1 MKPMSDVSSLLR
13 RVAWS
18 NPVALRLATVAVD
31 TAYVARRLVRGR
43 RTSAVDRSTG
53 EGDVEPYRLYQSRY
67 ASTVGWFAEGA
78 VATWDALL
86 SFQSERGQRGDLLE
100 IGVLRGKSAAMLAV
114 HARADETVA
123 LVDPA
128 LRQEAIDLVAEAHPH
143 GNLLLR
149 VRSQDMARL
158 DAIVQRRGCC
168 RWVHIDGE
176 HSGRAVRS
184 DLAVAAELVAPDGII
199 CLDDFFAPAYPQ
211 ITEAAFRFLDERR
224 GEFQLFLA
232 GFRKA
237 YVCARAAAPA
247 YLAFVR
253 TQLPAQYR
261 RRGFTNFTLCKTTDT
276 ADMNC
281 FGLTERRKDGD
292 FKGPDTDPGHIEI

>member
-1 MKPMSDVSSLLR
+1 MKLMRDAGSLLR
-13 RVAWS
+13 RAAWS
-18 NPVALRLATVAVD
+18 NPTTLRLATAAVD
-31 TAYVARRLVRGR
+31 AAYLARRLVRR
-43 RTSAVDRSTG
+43 PTAAVDHLP
-53 EGDVEPYRLYQSRY
+53 DDADLAPYRAYRSRY

-78 VATWDALL
+78 IVTWDALL
-86 SFQSERGQRGDLLE
+86 SFQSERGQHGDLLE

-114 HARADETVA
+114 HARTDETVV

-128 LRQEAIDLVAEAHPH
+128 LQQEAIDLVANAHPH

-149 VRSQDMARL
+149 VRSQDMAGL
-158 DAIVQRRGCC
+158 ADIVQRRGRC

-184 DLAVAAELVAPDGII
+184 DLAIAADLLATDGII

-224 GEFQLFLA
+224 GDFQLFLA
-232 GFRKA
+232 GGRKA
-237 YVCARAAAPA
+237 YVCARTAAPA

-253 TQLPAQYR
+253 TRLPAQYR
-261 RRGFTNFTLCKTTDT
+261 RRGFTDFTLCKTTDI

-281 FGLTERRKDGD
+281 FGLTERRKEGD
-292 FKGPDTDPGHIEI
+292 FKGPDMDPGHTEI